1 VWLYGIAG
9 VSVLNETLNVNFLP
23 MSSSTNATVPGATI
37 GAGAAWQPNFLQGF
51 GRPVSLFLE
60 YQHTWWQSANFK
72 TPGASPLFNYN
83 FARKDDVV
91 KFGFTVSLDPPL
103 SAPTRPVLTK

>member
-1 VWLYGIAG
+1 
-9 VSVLNETLNVNFLP
+9 